1 MGGLVEGEVAAEIV
15 STTDARAALEI
26 LLVGDRCGIC
36 EFREVHFLAPVVV
49 EHHLKVWVL
58 WSSVISGE
66 VSLNR
71 FLDSGDCEPEV
82 PLLAAAVGPG
92 VIVDEGLEAALADAL
107 VGGVVHGEAAV
118 PVG

>member
-1 MGGLVEGEVAAEIV
+1 MGGLVQGEVAAEIV

-26 LLVGDRCGIC
+26 LLVRDRCGIC

-49 EHHLKVWVL
+49 EHHLEVWVL
-58 WSSVISGE
+58 WSSVISD

-82 PLLAAAVGPG
+82 PLLAAAVGPS

-107 VGGVVHGEAAV
+107 VGGVVHGEAAI